1 MRPNRVA
8 LGAVFLAGV
17 LLYLPTARY
26 RFVQDDRAI
35 IVANPSA
42 HSIGAGL
49 RGFGQPYWPRPSEA
63 GLYRPVTILSLAI
76 DWAVSQGSAA
86 WMHIVN
92 ALWHGLVCLLV
103 TLVLSRWLPAAGTI
117 AAGLVFAWH
126 PVHVE
131 GVANI
136 VSRNELLA
144 AAGMFGAV
152 LAARR
157 GWWAVAVCAAA
168 LAMLSKELAVVTGV
182 VLMADY
188 WLCHREARRP
198 YPTGFWVALGVVTVV
213 YVALWT
219 QIGRA
224 GAADVAAPFLHATA
238 GQRLMIAFPAN
249 LRAAGLLFWPSSLS
263 ADYSP
268 QVIALHTGLSL
279 AAMGGILVVLA
290 AIAAAWFCRSSSPAI
305 SFVCVVA
312 AITYLPTSNLLFPSG
327 VILAERDLYL
337 PVILAAGVFGAAVAW
352 TEHHW
357 PSRRG
362 LLMAGVV
369 LLALVGRS
377 WLRLPAWEDN
387 RALLLTLL
395 EDHPESYRGQQ
406 SAAAVLAG
414 IGTQAAVQEAAQRY
428 ARADS
433 LFGGDPHL
441 KAGFALFLLDHG
453 DTVSAKRLVGEAL
466 ALLPEEPV
474 AIRVQQLLSPKK

>member
-35 IVANPSA
+35 IVANPAA
-42 HSIGAGL
+42 HSIGDGL
-49 RGFGQPYWPRPSEA
+49 RGFSQPYWPRPSEA
-63 GLYRPVTILSLAI
+63 GLYRPVTILSFAI
-76 DWAVSQGSAA
+76 DWAVSKGSAA
-86 WMHIVN
+86 WMHIAN

-103 TLVLSRWLPAAGTI
+103 TLVLARWLPVAGAV

-157 GWWAVAVCAAA
+157 GWWLVAVGAAA

-188 WLCHREARRP
+188 WLCHGEARRP

-224 GAADVAAPFLHATA
+224 GAADVAAPLLHANTW
-238 GQRLMIAFPAN
+238 QRLMIAFPAN
-249 LRAAGLLFWPSSLS
+249 LRAAGLLIWPSSLS

-268 QVIALHTGLSL
+268 QV
-279 AAMGGILVVLA
+279 
-290 AIAAAWFCRSSSPAI
+290 
-305 SFVCVVA
+305 
-312 AITYLPTSNLLFPSG
+312 
-327 VILAERDLYL
+327 
-337 PVILAAGVFGAAVAW
+337 
-352 TEHHW
+352 
-357 PSRRG
+357 
-362 LLMAGVV
+362 
-369 LLALVGRS
+369 
-377 WLRLPAWEDN
+377 
-387 RALLLTLL
+387 
-395 EDHPESYRGQQ
+395 
-406 SAAAVLAG
+406 
-414 IGTQAAVQEAAQRY
+414 
-428 ARADS
+428 
-433 LFGGDPHL
+433 
-441 KAGFALFLLDHG
+441 
-453 DTVSAKRLVGEAL
+453 
-466 ALLPEEPV
+466 
-474 AIRVQQLLSPKK
+474 